1 MINPSWGVILTWTS
15 ETVST
20 EMIGRFKKHKL
31 TRFFSITVIT
41 STFPIIDPTIMIT
54 KADTWNHTSMLTKG
68 RAEHL

>member
-41 STFPIIDPTIMIT
+41 STFPIIDPTI
-54 KADTWNHTSMLTKG
+54 
-68 RAEHL
+68 